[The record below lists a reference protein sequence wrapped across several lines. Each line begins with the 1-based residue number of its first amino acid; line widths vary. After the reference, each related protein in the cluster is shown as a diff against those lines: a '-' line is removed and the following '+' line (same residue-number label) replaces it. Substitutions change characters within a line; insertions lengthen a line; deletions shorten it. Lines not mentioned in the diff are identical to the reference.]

1 MRQSKHCLQATIQV
15 LSGANYVP
23 CASKRQLLAAVP
35 ACEPRTI
42 FVLVILLLVDF
53 HDRRIERLKGMWLHH
68 FFICTIVSV
77 PGTLQSFDAYSELSS
92 VPLLHVSMV
101 SAARRR
107 RSHCSMSS
115 PTKMLYSLSR
125 RCPISLTHTHGRLL
139 SHTVFEVTEY
149 ESYCNC
155 ACMP

>member
-23 CASKRQLLAAVP
+23 CASNRQLHAAVP
-35 ACEPRTI
+35 SCEARTI

-68 FFICTIVSV
+68 FFICMAVSV

-92 VPLLHVSMV
+92 VPLLHVSMSV
-101 SAARRR
+101 S
-107 RSHCSMSS
+107 SMFRK
-115 PTKMLYSLSR
+115 PHAHPWTLIIAHSLR
-125 RCPISLTHTHGRLL
+125 GH
-139 SHTVFEVTEY
+139 
-149 ESYCNC
+149 
-155 ACMP
+155 